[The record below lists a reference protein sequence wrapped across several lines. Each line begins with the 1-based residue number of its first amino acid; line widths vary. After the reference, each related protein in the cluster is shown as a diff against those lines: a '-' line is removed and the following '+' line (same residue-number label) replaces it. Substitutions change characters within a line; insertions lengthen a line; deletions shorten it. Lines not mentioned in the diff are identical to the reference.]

1 MKTRTREM
9 AYTRRGRWVIR
20 TGMSITRKARTV
32 THLMSAL
39 FSPLTLRA
47 LTLRN
52 RIGVSPMC
60 QYSSEQGFANDWHL
74 VHLGG
79 LATGGAGL
87 VFSEAAAVT
96 PEGRIS
102 RYDLGIWEDAH
113 IPMLRRITDFVRA
126 QGAMA
131 GIQLAHA
138 GRKASTRR
146 PWEGT
151 GVVTPAEGGWEN
163 VMAPSEVPFSDKY
176 PMPHALTLDGIAGVI
191 AAFRDATQR
200 ALTAGFQVVELHA
213 AHGYL
218 LHEFL
223 SPLSNF
229 RTDEYGGSFANR
241 ARLTLEVA
249 SAVRESWPDDLPVF
263 VRISAT
269 DWADGGWTVDDAVQ
283 LATQFRALGIDV
295 VDCSSGGLA
304 HHQRIP
310 LSPGYQ
316 VPFSARVK
324 REAKIATAAVG
335 LITDPAQAE
344 HVITNGDADL
354 VLMARELLRNPR
366 WPLLAA
372 HALGATVAWPS
383 QYERAKPR

>member
-1 MKTRTREM
+1 VSDSHQNVHHALSTNR
-9 AYTRRGRWVIR
+9 YQ
-20 TGMSITRKARTV
+20 
-32 THLMSAL
+32 LMSAL
-39 FSPLTLRA
+39 FTPLTLRA
-47 LTLRN
+47 LSLRN

-60 QYSSEQGFANDWHL
+60 QYSSEDGYANDWHL

-96 PEGRIS
+96 AEGRIS
-102 RYDLGIWEDAH
+102 PQDLGIWDDAH
-113 IPMLRRITDFVRA
+113 IPMLRRIVDFVRA
-126 QGAMA
+126 QGAVA

-146 PWEGT
+146 PWEGS
-151 GVVTPAEGGWEN
+151 GIVTPDEGGWEN
-163 VMAPSEVPFSDKY
+163 VMAPSAVAFSDKY
-176 PMPHALTLDGIAGVI
+176 PMPHALTLDGIAAVV
-191 AAFRDATQR
+191 AAFVAATQR
-200 ALTAGFQVVELHA
+200 ALSAGFQVVEIHA

-223 SPLSNF
+223 SPLSNL
-229 RTDEYGGSFANR
+229 RTDEYGGSFDNR

-249 SAVRESWPDDLPVF
+249 TAVRAAWPDDLPVF

-283 LATQFRALGIDV
+283 LAVRFREIGIDL

-304 HHQRIP
+304 SHQQIP

-316 VPFSARVK
+316 VPFAARIK
-324 REAKIATAAVG
+324 REAHIATAAVG
-335 LITDPAQAE
+335 LITDAAQAE
-344 HVITNGDADL
+344 LVLTNNDADL

-366 WPLLAA
+366 WPLAAA
-372 HALGATVAWPS
+372 HALGEAGPWPS
-383 QYERAKPR
+383 QYVRARPR